1 MNHES
6 ILRATNFSLEENL
19 ILEYE
24 WNSTLF
30 FKNNIAYHLV

>member
-6 ILRATNFSLEENL
+6 ILRATNFSLEGKL

-24 WNSTLF
+24 WNSTLSF
-30 FKNNIAYHLV
+30 FF